1 MILGSSRIIVNWKR
15 SFCRWRLYVSLL
27 AALGGAFIGFQFL
40 SLTSGKFL
48 LPRPSFPQSA
58 TASPPPKKK
67 SALVRSLELGTGRE
81 AKRQKC
87 SIPFRLKEMQ
97 FSSNSLT
104 TQTQH
109 LHHTHP
115 ILEQVV
121 ASYLLS
127 LLSDND
133 LKCRSSLQPGAA

>member
-58 TASPPPKKK
+58 TAPPPPKKK
-67 SALVRSLELGTGRE
+67 VGTGPFVGIGYRE
-81 AKRQKC
+81 GSQTAKMFY
-87 SIPFRLKEMQ
+87 PL
-97 FSSNSLT
+97 
-104 TQTQH
+104 QTQRNA
-109 LHHTHP
+109 
-115 ILEQVV
+115 IF
-121 ASYLLS
+121 
-127 LLSDND
+127 
-133 LKCRSSLQPGAA
+133 